1 MIQNY
6 QLQLFT
12 IHNYL
17 PLSKLIIYPLAS
29 WICCF
34 LCLHWLTKNLFV
46 TKSVWFQAKSRQWE
60 IWKAQ
65 LFWFFPS
72 LYQKLMNALVESSG
86 LWMIFIKKSGLTQS
100 CMGNLRPQKILNWP
114 LILSEV
120 SHCPTCCS
128 PTASGGHCTPP
139 RGSPRPPKRSI
150 TIFAQVNLTSFFL
163 WGCSLQN
170 QRQLTSL
177 LLICSTL
184 YGKGIEE
191 RRPATRRRAAASSGG
206 GAHWWLLS
214 LKKVS

>member
-1 MIQNY
+1 MIQNF
-6 QLQLFT
+6 QLFKVY
-12 IHNYL
+12 ILSYL

-29 WICCF
+29 WICF
-34 LCLHWLTKNLFV
+34 LFFVLHWLTKNLFV
-46 TKSVWFQAKSRQWE
+46 TKWVWFQAKSRQWE
-60 IWKAQ
+60 IWKTQ
-65 LFWFFPS
+65 LFWFFPF

-86 LWMIFIKKSGLTQS
+86 LCMIFYQKSGLTQS
-100 CMGNLRPQKILNWP
+100 WMGNLRPQKILDWP

-128 PTASGGHCTPP
+128 PTASGGHCAPP
-139 RGSPRPPKRSI
+139 LGSPWPPKRSKTMHKSI
-150 TIFAQVNLTSFFL
+150 WRVFL

>member
-1 MIQNY
+1 MISSKIKAVRN
-6 QLQLFT
+6 LKNT
-12 IHNYL
+12 IVL
-17 PLSKLIIYPLAS
+17 ILSFSLSKVDECTCRVLWPLYD
-29 WICCF
+29 F
-34 LCLHWLTKNLFV
+34 
-46 TKSVWFQAKSRQWE
+46 
-60 IWKAQ
+60 
-65 LFWFFPS
+65 
-72 LYQKLMNALVESSG
+72 YQ
-86 LWMIFIKKSGLTQS
+86 KSGLTQS
-100 CMGNLRPQKILNWP
+100 WMGNLRPQKILDWP

-128 PTASGGHCTPP
+128 PTASGGHCAPP
-139 RGSPRPPKRSI
+139 LGSPWPPKRSKTMHKSI
-150 TIFAQVNLTSFFL
+150 WRVFL